1 MRTPPREFQ
10 PVLSGVQP
18 KGDLVI
24 NEIISHYRI
33 VEKLGE
39 GGMGVVYK
47 AQDTRLGRCVALK
60 FLPVPLLKNPQ
71 SIERFRRE
79 ACAVSA
85 LSHPN
90 ICTLFD
96 IGEEQGQPFIV
107 MELLEGQTLASLIK
121 GGPLENE
128 KLGDLAIQIANALG
142 AAHEKG
148 IIHRDIKPA
157 NVFVT
162 NTGQIKLLD
171 FGLAKLVEQA
181 TFGEGEVPGNQ
192 AEGPLTAPGVGVG
205 TPCYMSPEQLL
216 NKELDAR
223 SDIFSVG
230 VLLYEMATGKL
241 PFLGRDLR
249 AVFYAILNESPTS
262 PRLTNP
268 AVPEQL
274 DLIIGRAMEKE
285 RRLRYQSATEL
296 VSDLK
301 RLNRGEKLPQA
312 GVSGL
317 SRSTQPSIAV
327 LPFVNMSPDPEN
339 EYFGDGLAEELIN
352 ALVQLPGLRVAART
366 SAFTFKG
373 AQHSISDIGRQL
385 HVSTILEGSV
395 RKVGTRLRVTAQL
408 INTADGY
415 HLWSERYDREMEDI
429 FVLQD
434 EITHAIVDKLR
445 IKLGA
450 RPRESLVKRQ
460 TANVE
465 AYNLYLKGR
474 YHLNQRTEPSLV
486 KAIECFEQAVSEDPG
501 YALPHAG
508 LAEAY
513 ILLNVDCPRLFCER
527 NPAELVSKA
536 REAARQAIE
545 LGGASAE
552 AHVAL
557 ALVYYRLDWDW
568 KEAEKE
574 FQRAIELDEE
584 FATGHHQYAM
594 FLAAVGRFDEAL
606 GQIRHAHKLDP
617 LSPIIG
623 TAVGRILHFCRRFD
637 EAIEQCQHIIE
648 LNPQFPGA
656 YFDLGLAYIEK
667 GMHSEA
673 LSAFKKMG
681 VLSGDKN
688 SGLMLLAW
696 GRMGEEKKA
705 FELLEK
711 LAKRSTSQYVP
722 PLSMAFLNM
731 ELGKLDKAMDLLEQG
746 YAVRDSNLLYLQC
759 EPAFDPL
766 RENPRF
772 QDLLCRMNLLQNE
785 VLEQSAD

>member
-1 MRTPPREFQ
+1 MIDR
-10 PVLSGVQP
+10 
-18 KGDLVI
+18 
-24 NEIISHYRI
+24 IISHYRI

-60 FLPVPLLKNPQ
+60 FLPDPLLKNPQ

-85 LSHPN
+85 LNHPN

-107 MELLEGQTLASLIK
+107 MELLEGQTLASHI
-121 GGPLENE
+121 GGIPLKND
-128 KLGDLAIQIANALG
+128 KLGGLAIQVASALA

-162 NTGQIKLLD
+162 NTGQVKLLD
-171 FGLAKLVEQA
+171 FGLAKLVQQA
-181 TFGEGEVPGNQ
+181 TFGSGDAPGDQ
-192 AEGPLTAPGVGVG
+192 VEGPLTAPGVGVG
-205 TPCYMSPEQLL
+205 TPYYMSPEQLL
-216 NKELDAR
+216 DKELDAR

-241 PFLGRDLR
+241 PFKGNDLR
-249 AVFYAILNESPTS
+249 GVFHAILNGSPTP
-262 PRLTNP
+262 PRLANP
-268 AVPEQL
+268 EIPEQL
-274 DLIIGRAMEKE
+274 DLIIRRALEKE
-285 RRLRYQSATEL
+285 RELRYQSATEL
-296 VSDLK
+296 VADLE
-301 RLNRGEKLPQA
+301 RLGKGENLHRA
-312 GVSGL
+312 GAPD
-317 SRSTQPSIAV
+317 RSHGTQPSIAV

-352 ALVQLPGLRVAART
+352 ALVQLRGLRVAART
-366 SAFTFKG
+366 SAFSFKG
-373 AQHSISDIGRQL
+373 VQQSISDIGRQL
-385 HVSTILEGSV
+385 HVNTILEGSV
-395 RKVGTRLRVTAQL
+395 RKVGKRLRVTAQL

-429 FVLQD
+429 FDLQD
-434 EITHAIVDKLR
+434 EITRAIGEKLR
-445 IKLGA
+445 IKLEA
-450 RPRESLVKRQ
+450 RPGNALVKRH
-460 TANVE
+460 TENVE

-474 YHLNQRTEPSLV
+474 YQLNQRTEESLV
-486 KAIECFEQAVSEDPG
+486 KAIECFEQAVSEDAG

-536 REAARQAIE
+536 REAARRAIE
-545 LGGASAE
+545 LGGSSAE

-557 ALVYYRLDWDW
+557 ALVYFRLDWDW

-574 FQRAIELDEE
+574 FLRAIELDEE
-584 FATGHHQYAM
+584 FATGRHQYAM
-594 FLAAVGRFDEAL
+594 FLSSLGRLDEAL
-606 GQIRHAHKLDP
+606 VQIRRAHELDP

-623 TAVGRILHFCRRFD
+623 TAVGRILHFCCRFD
-637 EAIEQCQHIIE
+637 EAVEQCQHIVE

-673 LSAFKKMG
+673 LSAFKRMA
-681 VLSGDKN
+681 VLTGDKKG
-688 SGLMLLAW
+688 GLMLLAW
-696 GRMGEEKKA
+696 GRMGEEKKV
-705 FELLEK
+705 FELLEE
-711 LAKRSTSQYVP
+711 LSKRSTTQFVP
-722 PLSMAFLNM
+722 PLSLAFLNLVLGNLDQAM
-731 ELGKLDKAMDLLEQG
+731 ELLEEG

-759 EPAFDPL
+759 EPVFDPL
-766 RENPRF
+766 REDPRF
-772 QDLLCRMNLLQNE
+772 QDLLCRMNLLGVE
-785 VLEQSAD
+785 ALEHFAD